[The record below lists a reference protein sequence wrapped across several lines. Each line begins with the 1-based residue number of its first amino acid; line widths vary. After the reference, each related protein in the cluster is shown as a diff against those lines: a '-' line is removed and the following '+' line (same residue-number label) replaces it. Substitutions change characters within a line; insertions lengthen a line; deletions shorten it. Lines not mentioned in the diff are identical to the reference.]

1 MRAKRSSLFLVKS
14 APGKMVKSP
23 KFHTDEVIPQSGIY
37 RVRHRKHRLPHEVTL
52 LRDQKFP
59 RCAKCEQA
67 VVFELVQA
75 AQPQTD
81 VTTDYSARI
90 LLYELPVLDGDQT
103 ELDDDQKI
111 AG

>member
-1 MRAKRSSLFLVKS
+1 MRTKRSSLFLVKS

-23 KFHTDEVIPQSGIY
+23 KLHTDEIVPQSGIY

-59 RCAKCEQA
+59 RCAKCQQA

-75 AQPQTD
+75 AGLQED
-81 VTTDYSARI
+81 ITTKSRI
-90 LLYELPVLDGDQT
+90 LLYELPVLD
-103 ELDDDQKI
+103 DDQEM